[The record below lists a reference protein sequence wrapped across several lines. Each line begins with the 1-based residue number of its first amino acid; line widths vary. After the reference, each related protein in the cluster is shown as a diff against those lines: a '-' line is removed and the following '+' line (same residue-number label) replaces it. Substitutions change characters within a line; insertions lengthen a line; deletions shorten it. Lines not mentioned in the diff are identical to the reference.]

1 MKTIVAIFFVFT
13 LFKGLNGYSQGRVSE
28 RQLMNLGIAI
38 TDNDMS
44 KLMSYKSAKL
54 ACQKLGKQ
62 WRLPTHDE
70 FNSAVNEYGMNELKE
85 KFYWS
90 SDYGGSHYIAE
101 EFPGQFN
108 GAKYSLTEKLIVR
121 CVRRLRPSEMGE

>member
-1 MKTIVAIFFVFT
+1 MKTLVAIFFIVT
-13 LFKGLNGYSQGRVSE
+13 LCKGFNGYSQGSVSE

-38 TDNDMS
+38 TENDMP
-44 KLMSYKSAKL
+44 KAMSYKSAKL

-62 WRLPTHDE
+62 WRLLTHDE
-70 FNSAVNEYGMNELKE
+70 FNSAVNEYDMNDLKE

-108 GAKYSLTEKLIVR
+108 GANYSLTEKLTVR

>member
-1 MKTIVAIFFVFT
+1 MKTLVAIFLVFT

-38 TDNDMS
+38 TDNDMP
-44 KLMSYKSAKL
+44 KLMNYKSAKL

-62 WRLPTHDE
+62 WRLPTQDE
-70 FNSAVNEYGMNELKE
+70 FSSAVNEYGMNEIKGI
-85 KFYWS
+85 YWS
-90 SDYGGSHYIAE
+90 NDYIGDVYIGE
-101 EFPGQFN
+101 EFPGELN
-108 GAKYSLTEKLIVR
+108 GYKPLLTDKNAVR